1 MAEGTYKLIKENS
14 EGTYDEKEV
23 QAESGKALGFD
34 SGLDPVMVDPGT
46 SGDSVTDVF
55 VEQDPQFPI
64 EYLKYTKDGVDYDV
78 TAIAKANGLIWGGFV
93 SWVELLIFSVTP
105 SLYYLFAVLY
115 KILETTIITLDAAD
129 PDNPRID
136 VIAVDNTS
144 SVIVIKGTPA
154 ANPQKPSID
163 PETQIE
169 LTYVL
174 IPAGAT
180 EPENIDQSI
189 IYDENTEWT
198 GAGSGVTVDF
208 DNATS
213 PFHLSKCASVGSID
227 KNDTVTFTTGVPV
240 DVTDF
245 KNLILYLKLK
255 ATMSSRHNLYAAWM
269 RSGVMVS
276 NEVVLAISKSNVTTW
291 QSIAIQLTS
300 FTWSQSTVDTLRL
313 RWSKS
318 GPNVAHDGFYLDFV
332 KLETGI
338 IQQVVNSA
346 IILTGDITGSGITGS
361 PVPTTLATVNSNVG
375 QFGDATNVP
384 KVTVDG
390 KGRVTAIENV
400 AITIPPAITPTS
412 DALPVDTDE
421 VVSLRGTSWLKTTW
435 TVLKAFLKT
444 YFDEVY
450 SAINHAHTFLS
461 LTDTPAAYTG
471 MAGKVAKVNVG
482 ENAIEFGDPGAGATT
497 FLALTDTPAAY
508 TGQAGKYPKVN
519 VGENALEWGDGASGD
534 FANKALS
541 NLASVAINTSLI
553 SDTDSTDDLGS
564 SAKYWANLY
573 VDTIYT
579 PAINGGAA
587 ANDDITIQ
595 GTTHAERTGS
605 YVNLQPNGGLV
616 GIGLAVPDS
625 RLTINGTNSTS
636 IPTLRLVESNS
647 GKPVWM
653 RVNQS
658 NLSSSFE
665 LGVAAA
671 AGQFFTNSIAG
682 DAIFKA
688 YGSGAKGIAFGSGET
703 VAITMYIK
711 PGFVG
716 IGTTN
721 PTEKLTILG
730 SVNAPAF
737 RIYEA
742 TATNP
747 VWMRME
753 NTGQTMAFE
762 LGISGGTGHFFT
774 DAIKG
779 DAIFKAYGSGAKG
792 ICLGSQPGSA
802 TTTTLY
808 IKTGG
813 IIGIGTVSPTARVH
827 IAAGSATAGMAPLK
841 FTTGNLLGTPEDGAF
856 EFKDDNIH
864 ITICSTHL
872 RKGIVLDDGARL
884 TSGKIPIATTN
895 GRLVDGQT
903 PLAGTKVYYV
913 SDSSEGAA
921 TRKLTFI
928 NGILTAET

>member
-14 EGTYDEKEV
+14 ESTYDEKEV
-23 QAESGKALGFD
+23 QAESGKVLGFD
-34 SGLDPVMVDPGT
+34 SGLNPVMVDPGT

-255 ATMSSRHNLYAAWM
+255 AAMTSQHNLFAAWM
-269 RSGVMVS
+269 RSGVLVS
-276 NEVVLAISKSNVTTW
+276 NEVVLSISKSNITDW
-291 QSIAIQLTS
+291 QSIAIQLTA
-300 FTWSQSTVDTLRL
+300 FTWSQSTVDALRL
-313 RWSKS
+313 RWRKS
-318 GPNVAHDGFYLDFV
+318 GPSVAHAGFYLDFV

-346 IILTGDITGSGITGS
+346 IILTGDVTGSGTTGS
-361 PVPTTLATVNSNVG
+361 PVPTTLTTVNANVG

-384 KVTVDG
+384 KITVDG

-400 AITIPPAITPTS
+400 AVTIPPAITPTS

-444 YFDEVY
+444 YFDTLYAAASHIHAAYLTDAPSDSKTYGRKNATWSEVTAGAGADEKVKY
-450 SAINHAHTFLS
+450 AADDDSADYLGAKVAAGTGITLAEGTSGDADKLKISVTLPFTG
-461 LTDTPAAYTG
+461 LTDTFSSYTG
-471 MAGKVAKVNVG
+471 LGSEAVTVKPTVDGLETTPVATFDFTPLFQTKLVDLTDCPASLTGLDEEVVVVNSAGT
-482 ENAIEFGDPGAGATT
+482 AIETAPTVEIGWAETT
-497 FLALTDTPAAY
+497 GHPVTTDTVLVL
-508 TGQAGKYPKVN
+508 TFNGQAYQINVKKV
-519 VGENALEWGDGASGD
+519 
-534 FANKALS
+534 
-541 NLASVAINTSLI
+541 
-553 SDTDSTDDLGS
+553 
-564 SAKYWANLY
+564 
-573 VDTIYT
+573 
-579 PAINGGAA
+579 
-587 ANDDITIQ
+587 
-595 GTTHAERTGS
+595 
-605 YVNLQPNGGLV
+605 
-616 GIGLAVPDS
+616 
-625 RLTINGTNSTS
+625 
-636 IPTLRLVESNS
+636 
-647 GKPVWM
+647 
-653 RVNQS
+653 
-658 NLSSSFE
+658 
-665 LGVAAA
+665 
-671 AGQFFTNSIAG
+671 
-682 DAIFKA
+682 
-688 YGSGAKGIAFGSGET
+688 
-703 VAITMYIK
+703 
-711 PGFVG
+711 
-716 IGTTN
+716 
-721 PTEKLTILG
+721 
-730 SVNAPAF
+730 
-737 RIYEA
+737 
-742 TATNP
+742 
-747 VWMRME
+747 
-753 NTGQTMAFE
+753 
-762 LGISGGTGHFFT
+762 
-774 DAIKG
+774 
-779 DAIFKAYGSGAKG
+779 
-792 ICLGSQPGSA
+792 
-802 TTTTLY
+802 
-808 IKTGG
+808 
-813 IIGIGTVSPTARVH
+813 
-827 IAAGSATAGMAPLK
+827 
-841 FTTGNLLGTPEDGAF
+841 
-856 EFKDDNIH
+856 
-864 ITICSTHL
+864 
-872 RKGIVLDDGARL
+872 
-884 TSGKIPIATTN
+884 
-895 GRLVDGQT
+895 
-903 PLAGTKVYYV
+903 
-913 SDSSEGAA
+913 
-921 TRKLTFI
+921 
-928 NGILTAET
+928 